1 MQTRIRAEQR
11 RRENKQIRTDSALAN
26 EAPDSALANEAPDS
40 ALANEAPFRPANRNT
55 RRRHAQ
61 RRKAQADWDARQAK
75 QDTADEQ
82 ADSALPTNAEEPE
95 HQSYRPPGANMG
107 RSMTRREK
115 AQANRDA

>member
-1 MQTRIRAEQR
+1 MALWQMKHLIALWQM
-11 RRENKQIRTDSALAN
+11 KHHSVLRTD
-26 EAPDSALANEAPDS
+26 
-40 ALANEAPFRPANRNT
+40 
-55 RRRHAQ
+55 AQ

-95 HQSYRPPGANMG
+95 CQTYRPPGAKMG

-115 AQANRDA
+115 AQANWDA